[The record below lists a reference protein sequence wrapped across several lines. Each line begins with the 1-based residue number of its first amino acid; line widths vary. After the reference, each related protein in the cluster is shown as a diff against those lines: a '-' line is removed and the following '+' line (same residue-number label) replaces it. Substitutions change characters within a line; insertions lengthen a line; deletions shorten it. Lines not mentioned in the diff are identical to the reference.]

1 MDKGGTGPD
10 TVIEDGLEGVDLLG
24 QEVPFPLVLGGK
36 SMMELAALTIAIADD
51 TAS

>member
-1 MDKGGTGPD
+1 MEEAGSGPD
-10 TVIEDGLEGVDLLG
+10 TVIEEGVDAGDMLG
-24 QEVPFPLVLGGK
+24 HEVPFPLVLGGK